1 MSDYARGLLITL
13 TGVLILSP
21 DVLLI
26 RLAGVPEWTLMFW
39 RGAGMAGMIGLWLL
53 LRLGRGAWPALRG
66 VGLAGIAIGVS
77 YTVGNVCFLYS
88 VNHTLAA
95 NTLFILATMPVFS
108 ALIARSVLRQRV
120 ARRTFWTI
128 AAVLSGIGLIAWGS
142 AGDGQG
148 DLLGDLAAVVT
159 ALSWAV
165 IFTIAGQKK
174 SLSMVPAMAIAGA
187 VATVVSLFLAED
199 LTVPAASLP
208 YVALIALVVTP
219 GATALLSLGPR
230 YLPAADVSLIM
241 LLEAVFGPLL
251 VWLVL
256 AEFPGAWTL
265 AGGAVVL
272 GALTL
277 NNLAGLRD
285 HRRARAATAAR
296 PPGSSG

>member
-1 MSDYARGLLITL
+1 MSDYAKGLWLTL

-26 RLAGVPEWTLMFW
+26 RLAGLPEWTLMFW
-39 RGAGMAGMIGLWLL
+39 RGAGMGGMIALWLL
-53 LRLGRGAWPALRG
+53 VTQGRGAMAAFRG
-66 VGLAGIAIGVS
+66 VGLAGLAIGLS
-77 YTVGNVCFLYS
+77 YTIGNVSFLYS
-88 VNHTLAA
+88 VGHTLAA

-108 ALIARSVLRQRV
+108 ALIARFVLNKPV
-120 ARRTFWTI
+120 PGRTWGTI
-128 AAVLSGIGLIAWGS
+128 AAVLAGVGLIAMGS
-142 AGDGQG
+142 AGGGQG

-165 IFTIAGQKK
+165 IFAIAGQKRT
-174 SLSMVPAMAIAGA
+174 LSMVPAMAIAGFFA
-187 VATVVSLFLAED
+187 MGVSLFLAPG
-199 LTVPAASLP
+199 LSVPAASVP
-208 YVALIALVVTP
+208 FVALIALIVTP

-230 YLPAADVSLIM
+230 YLPPADVSLIM
-241 LLEAVFGPLL
+241 LLEAVFGPIL

-277 NNLAGLRD
+277 NNLVGLRE
-285 HRRARAATAAR
+285 RR
-296 PPGSSG
+296 

>member
-1 MSDYARGLLITL
+1 MSAAGMSDYARGLLITL

-26 RLAGVPEWTLMFW
+26 RLADIPEWTLMVW
-39 RGAGMAGMIGLWLL
+39 RGAGMAGVIGLWLI
-53 LRLGRGAWPALRG
+53 LRLGRGAWAAFRS
-66 VGLAGIAIGVS
+66 VGLAGIAIGVI
-77 YTVGNVCFLYS
+77 YTLGNFCFLYS

-108 ALIARSVLRQRV
+108 ALIARFVMGLQV
-120 ARRTFWTI
+120 ASRTWATI
-128 AAVLSGIGLIAWGS
+128 GAVLCGIGLIAWGS
-142 AGDGQG
+142 AGGGQG

-165 IFTIAGQKK
+165 IFTIAAKK
-174 SLSMVPAMAIAGA
+174 KNLSMVPAMAIAGV
-187 VATVVSLFLAED
+187 VATLLA
-199 LTVPAASLP
+199 LPLAPQLSVPAAALP
-208 YVALIALVVTP
+208 YVTLIALVVTP

-230 YLPAADVSLIM
+230 YLPAADVALIM
-241 LLEAVFGPLL
+241 LLEAVLGPLL

-256 AEFPGAWTL
+256 AEFPGLWTL

-272 GALTL
+272 GALAL

-285 HRRARAATAAR
+285 YRRARVA
-296 PPGSSG
+296 

>member
-1 MSDYARGLLITL
+1 MSDYAKGLLITL

-26 RLAGVPEWTLMFW
+26 RLAGIPEWTLMFW
-39 RGAGMAGMIGLWLL
+39 RGLGMGGVIALWLVL
-53 LRLGRGAWPALRG
+53 SQGRAAVRAFHG
-66 VGLAGIAIGVS
+66 VGLAGLAIGIS
-77 YTVGNVCFLYS
+77 YTVGNVSFLYS

-108 ALIARSVLRQRV
+108 ALISRFVTGDPV
-120 ARRTFWTI
+120 ASRTLATI
-128 AAVLSGIGLIAWGS
+128 AAVLAGIGLIAWGS
-142 AGDGQG
+142 AGGGEG

-165 IFTIAGQKK
+165 IFAIAGQKK

-187 VATVVSLFLAED
+187 VAACVAVFLAPG
-199 LTVPAASLP
+199 LAVPAPSVP
-208 YVALIALVVTP
+208 YVAMIALIVTP

-230 YLPAADVSLIM
+230 YLPPADVSLIM

-251 VWLVL
+251 VWWILS
-256 AEFPGAWTL
+256 EFPGGWTL

-285 HRRARAATAAR
+285 RR
-296 PPGSSG
+296 

>member
-1 MSDYARGLLITL
+1 MSPYAKGLWLTL

-26 RLAGVPEWTLMFW
+26 RLAGLPEWTLMFW
-39 RGAGMAGMIGLWLL
+39 RGAGMGGMIALWLL
-53 LRLGRGAWPALRG
+53 ATQGRGAVATFRG
-66 VGLAGIAIGVS
+66 VGLAGVAIGLS
-77 YTVGNVCFLYS
+77 YTIGNVSFLYS
-88 VNHTLAA
+88 VGHTLAA

-108 ALIARSVLRQRV
+108 ALIARFVLGQQV
-120 ARRTFWTI
+120 PGRTWATI
-128 AAVLSGIGLIAWGS
+128 AAVLAGIGLIAMGS
-142 AGDGQG
+142 AGGGQG
-148 DLLGDLAAVVT
+148 DLSGDLAAVVT

-165 IFTIAGQKK
+165 IFAIAGQKA
-174 SLSMVPAMAIAGA
+174 SLSMVPAMAIAGVFA
-187 VATVVSLFLAED
+187 MVVSLFLAPG
-199 LTVPAASLP
+199 LSVPAASVP
-208 YVALIALVVTP
+208 FVALIALVVTP

-256 AEFPGAWTL
+256 AEFPGLWTL

-277 NNLAGLRD
+277 NNLVALRD
-285 HRRARAATAAR
+285 GR
-296 PPGSSG
+296 

>member
-1 MSDYARGLLITL
+1 MSDYAKGLWLTL

-26 RLAGVPEWTLMFW
+26 RLAGLPEWTLMFW
-39 RGAGMAGMIGLWLL
+39 RGAGMGGMIALWLL
-53 LRLGRGAWPALRG
+53 LTQGRAAMAAFRG
-66 VGLAGIAIGVS
+66 VGLAGLAIGLS
-77 YTVGNVCFLYS
+77 YTIGNVSFLYS
-88 VNHTLAA
+88 VGHTLAA

-108 ALIARSVLRQRV
+108 ALIARFVLGQPV
-120 ARRTFWTI
+120 PGRTWATI
-128 AAVLSGIGLIAWGS
+128 VAVLVGIALIAMGS
-142 AGDGQG
+142 AGGGQG

-165 IFTIAGQKK
+165 IFAIAGQKR
-174 SLSMVPAMAIAGA
+174 SLSMVPAMAIAGFFA
-187 VATVVSLFLAED
+187 MGVSLFLAPG
-199 LTVPAASLP
+199 LSVPAVSVP
-208 YVALIALVVTP
+208 FVALIALIVTP

-230 YLPAADVSLIM
+230 YLPPADVSLIM

-256 AEFPGAWTL
+256 AEFPGGWTL

-277 NNLAGLRD
+277 NNLAGLRE
-285 HRRARAATAAR
+285 RR
-296 PPGSSG
+296 

>member
-1 MSDYARGLLITL
+1 LSDYAKGLLITL

-26 RLAGVPEWTLMFW
+26 RLAGIPEWTLMFW
-39 RGAGMAGMIGLWLL
+39 RGLGMGGVIALWLVL
-53 LRLGRGAWPALRG
+53 SQGRAAVRAFHG
-66 VGLAGIAIGVS
+66 VGLAGLAIGIS
-77 YTVGNVCFLYS
+77 YTVGNVSFLYS

-108 ALIARSVLRQRV
+108 ALISRFVTGDPV
-120 ARRTFWTI
+120 ASRTLATI
-128 AAVLSGIGLIAWGS
+128 AAVLAGIGLIAWGS
-142 AGDGQG
+142 AGGGEG

-165 IFTIAGQKK
+165 IFAIAGQKK

-187 VATVVSLFLAED
+187 VAACVAVFLAPG
-199 LTVPAASLP
+199 LAVPAPSVP
-208 YVALIALVVTP
+208 YVAMIALIVTP

-230 YLPAADVSLIM
+230 YLPPADVSLIM

-251 VWLVL
+251 VWWILS
-256 AEFPGAWTL
+256 EFPGGWTL

-285 HRRARAATAAR
+285 RR
-296 PPGSSG
+296 

>member
-1 MSDYARGLLITL
+1 MSDYAKGLLITL

-39 RGAGMAGMIGLWLL
+39 RGLGMAGMITLWLVVSRGRAA
-53 LRLGRGAWPALRG
+53 LRAFRG
-66 VGLAGIAIGVS
+66 VGLAGLAIGLS
-77 YTVGNVCFLYS
+77 YTIGNVSFLYS
-88 VNHTLAA
+88 VGHTLAA

-108 ALIARSVLRQRV
+108 ALIARFVLGQPV
-120 ARRTFWTI
+120 PGRTKATI
-128 AAVLSGIGLIAWGS
+128 LAVLGGIGLIALGS
-142 AGDGQG
+142 AGGGQG
-148 DLLGDLAAVVT
+148 DLLGDLAAMVT

-165 IFTIAGQKK
+165 IFAIAGQKR

-187 VATVVSLFLAED
+187 VAACAALLLAPG
-199 LTVPAASLP
+199 LAVPAASAP
-208 YVALIALVVTP
+208 FVALIALVVTP

-230 YLPAADVSLIM
+230 YLPPADVSLIM

-256 AEFPGAWTL
+256 REFPGAWTL
-265 AGGAVVL
+265 TGGAVVL
-272 GALTL
+272 GALSL

-285 HRRARAATAAR
+285 QRGNR
-296 PPGSSG
+296 PASGP

>member
-1 MSDYARGLLITL
+1 MSDYAKGLWLTL

-26 RLAGVPEWTLMFW
+26 RLAGLPEWTLMFW
-39 RGAGMAGMIGLWLL
+39 RGAGMGGMIALWLL
-53 LRLGRGAWPALRG
+53 LSQGRGAIAAFKG
-66 VGLAGIAIGVS
+66 VGLAGLAIGLS
-77 YTVGNVCFLYS
+77 YTIGNVSFLYS
-88 VNHTLAA
+88 VGHTLAA

-108 ALIARSVLRQRV
+108 ALIARFVLGQPV
-120 ARRTFWTI
+120 PGRTWATI
-128 AAVLSGIGLIAWGS
+128 GAVLVGIALIAMGS
-142 AGDGQG
+142 AGGGQG
-148 DLLGDLAAVVT
+148 DLLGDLAAMVT

-165 IFTIAGQKK
+165 IFAIVGQKRTF
-174 SLSMVPAMAIAGA
+174 SMVPAMSIAGFFA
-187 VATVVSLFLAED
+187 MFVSLFLAPG
-199 LTVPAASLP
+199 LSVPATSVP
-208 YVALIALVVTP
+208 FVALIALIVTP

-230 YLPAADVSLIM
+230 YLPPADVSLIM

-277 NNLAGLRD
+277 NNLAGLRE
-285 HRRARAATAAR
+285 RR
-296 PPGSSG
+296 